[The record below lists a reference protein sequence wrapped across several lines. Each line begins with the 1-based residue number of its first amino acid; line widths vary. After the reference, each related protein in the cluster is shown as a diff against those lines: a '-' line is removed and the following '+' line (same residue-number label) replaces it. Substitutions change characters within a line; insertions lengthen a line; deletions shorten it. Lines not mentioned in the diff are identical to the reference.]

1 MGFVEM
7 YQEVH
12 LCEDSLIK
20 HYYKQPRKEVQSS
33 KMAKEKTPLCNK
45 ECGQRVHFNFGAKAG
60 EPGRSDFGKLRALQ
74 VSETGELLNEI
85 HECPKSTYGKR
96 SGGNGQVTKAP
107 AVDTTTIETLLGNS
121 YDQSARLEKIE
132 TQLQKT
138 ETQAQLISRL
148 VFEVSN
154 KIDQLIG
161 QRHITNN
168 NPLDD
173 DGDSIREN
181 PEGSSE

>member
-1 MGFVEM
+1 M

-20 HYYKQPRKEVQSS
+20 HYYKQPRKEAQSS
-33 KMAKEKTPLCNK
+33 KMAREKTPPCNK
-45 ECGQRVHFNFGAKAG
+45 GCGQRVWFNWSAKAG

-74 VSETGELLNEI
+74 VSEEGQMLDEI
-85 HECPKSTYGKR
+85 HECPNSTYGKR
-96 SGGNGQVTKAP
+96 SGGDGQQTKQAP
-107 AVDTTTIETLLGNS
+107 AAVDTTTIETLLGNS
-121 YDQSARLEKIE
+121 YDHSARLEKIE
-132 TQLQKT
+132 TQV
-138 ETQAQLISRL
+138 QLISRL

-154 KIDQLIG
+154 KIDRLAG
-161 QRHITNN
+161 QKHITNN

-181 PEGSSE
+181 PEREP